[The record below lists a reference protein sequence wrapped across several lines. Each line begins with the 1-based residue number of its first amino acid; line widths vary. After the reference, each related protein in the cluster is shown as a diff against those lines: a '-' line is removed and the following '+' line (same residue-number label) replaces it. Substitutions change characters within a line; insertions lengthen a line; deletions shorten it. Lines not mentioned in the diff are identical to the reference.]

1 MFGKKCFS
9 GMTTSKYINNS
20 LTDSDGEYE
29 ARLEEEV
36 IRRRNNEKN
45 QYKNQFVDSNKNSN
59 NKLIKMLSINKNN
72 KNNKKTLSQNLIDI
86 PIEMPTP
93 RVKLALLIGICYKGT
108 SIEMKNPI
116 KDIYKMRD
124 FLLSKHYEP
133 QNITILTDET
143 ENRPTSPNIIAAI
156 GDIMLKAHNM
166 NAVEVFIHYSGHA
179 SIIFDKE
186 GNELLR
192 PDETMVPLDYEHNK
206 LITKYQLNG
215 LLSQKPEKCRL
226 LCIFDCCHDET
237 LLDLRYSYKDTPAAS
252 VINIVENGRTLI
264 NSKALCITG
273 CLNMIED
280 SKSVKAGAWYGAIT
294 AGFIACYKE
303 GITCQQLLKEM
314 RKFMGGDKFMQI
326 PILSSADPIT
336 EVSTFI

>member
-1 MFGKKCFS
+1 MFGKKCLGGPTS
-9 GMTTSKYINNS
+9 SKYQES
-20 LTDSDGEYE
+20 QLSDSDEGEYE

-36 IRRRNNEKN
+36 ARRQLAKSNQALSKKNNQN
-45 QYKNQFVDSNKNSN
+45 YLLSSN
-59 NKLIKMLSINKNN
+59 NKLIKMLSINKNKRHSQPN
-72 KNNKKTLSQNLIDI
+72 IALSI
-86 PIEMPTP
+86 PEMPTP

-108 SIEMKNPI
+108 PIEMKNPI

-124 FLLSKHYEP
+124 FLLGKHYDP

-143 ENRPTSPNIIAAI
+143 ENKPTSPNIIAAI
-156 GDIMLKAHNM
+156 ANIMLRAHNM
-166 NAVEVFIHYSGHA
+166 NACEVFIHYSGHA
-179 SIIFDKE
+179 TIMFDKD
-186 GNELLR
+186 GNEITR
-192 PDETMVPLDYEHNK
+192 PDETIVPLDYQNNK

-237 LLDLRYSYKDTPAAS
+237 LLDLRYSYKDTPASS

-280 SKSVKAGAWYGAIT
+280 SKSVKAGAWFGAIT

-314 RKFMGGDKFMQI
+314 RKFMGGEKFMQI

>member
-9 GMTTSKYINNS
+9 GISTSKYINNS

-36 IRRRNNEKN
+36 IRKHAEKN
-45 QYKNQFVDSNKNSN
+45 KIAGQLNNNDKN

-72 KNNKKTLSQNLIDI
+72 KNKLLQKQTNI
-86 PIEMPTP
+86 PIEMPAP

-108 SIEMKNPI
+108 PIEMKNPI

-124 FLLSKHYEP
+124 FLLGKHYEP

-143 ENRPTSPNIIAAI
+143 ENKPTSPNIIAAI
-156 GDIMLKAHNM
+156 ADIMLKAHNM
-166 NAVEVFIHYSGHA
+166 GAVEVFIHYSGHA
-179 SIIFDKE
+179 TVIFDKD
-186 GNELLR
+186 GNEILR
-192 PDETMVPLDYEHNK
+192 PDETIVPLDYQHNK

-215 LLSQKPEKCRL
+215 LLSKKPEKCRL

-237 LLDLRYSYKDTPAAS
+237 LLDLRYSYKDTPASS

-314 RKFMGGDKFMQI
+314 RKFMGGEKFMQI